1 MDVVASAAQVPI
13 TVLIMTE
20 IECVTVSSL
29 RHLMAAHEATCCHQL
44 WSTLANSLLISQLR
58 SSLINSC
65 QQVMVSEPHGVTIR
79 PDMTRRARM
88 IQLQST
94 LKLVSLLD
102 NYNPSCTMSFE
113 ESSRWYLWQYGMLLP
128 GSCFNNVIHYH
139 WAVLGGPYQY

>member
-1 MDVVASAAQVPI
+1 MCHSVQPPPSDGC
-13 TVLIMTE
+13 TRGHVLPPALVNVGKLIINFT
-20 IECVTVSSL
+20 TPLLSDQLLSS
-29 RHLMAAHEATCCHQL
+29 HG
-44 WSTLANSLLISQLR
+44 
-58 SSLINSC
+58 
-65 QQVMVSEPHGVTIR
+65 VGVTIR

-128 GSCFNNVIHYH
+128 ESCFNNVIHYG
-139 WAVLGGPYQY
+139 WAGLININVVSCAGEC